1 MKTSKFSPSSLGLGL
16 ICLAFILAGCSAEK
30 KTLVSKSYHNLTAH
44 FNAYFLANERMK
56 EIEAAYWQNH
66 EDNYYNILRVFP
78 KVDTV
83 TASGLQEPLEDCIKK
98 ASIAIQNHKNSKW
111 VDDSYVLVGK
121 ARYYSADFVNAI
133 ETFKFVNINSENDD
147 DTRHEA
153 LVFLMRTFIDY
164 NEQNNAIAV
173 SDYLR
178 KEKLNKE
185 NLKSLYL
192 TRAYL
197 YQQREDFNNMVKN
210 LALAAPLLEKKDHPA
225 RYHFIIGQV
234 FQQLGFESL
243 AYENYDKTLKNN
255 PAYELSFYAR
265 LNMAQVFELADEK
278 DVEKNRKYFRN
289 LLKDAK
295 NKEFQD
301 KIYYEMAEFEKEQ
314 GNQEIAIEYYK
325 ESAKASTNNKRQQS
339 YAFHRLG
346 QIYYEESK
354 QYELAKAYYDSTI
367 AVMPTDEPEYES
379 IRKRQEILADFVLQ
393 INTIALQD
401 SLLQLAA
408 MDSSVLI
415 AMAEEQFL
423 VEQQLAMEQERT
435 ARRSASFTNAQ
446 DNPFA
451 QRNNSNTNSA
461 SGGTWYFYNPASIST
476 GRANFIRKWGDRPLV
491 DNWRR
496 REALRGAQRNA
507 IASAEAENAEDS
519 EEEVMDQQEQ
529 QDAFREAFLSRIPFS
544 ASAKTEANT
553 QIEEAYYLL
562 GKIYNF
568 NLEEKENAQE
578 TFQKLLNRYPESSYT
593 AEVLYF
599 LYIIGNELEDGKG
612 ETYKNRLLAEF
623 PNSTYSKTIVN
634 PNYRQ
639 ESEALS
645 AALKATYATA
655 FDLYKQQDY
664 KAADS
669 ILQTAI
675 HSNPPN
681 DFTDNLTLLRILI
694 MGRTEPL
701 SIYQFSLQE
710 FIEKYPDSELI
721 AYAQNLLQT
730 SRGFETSLL
739 REQGTESFIR
749 DFDQEH
755 FFVIIFS
762 KASGLADILPQ
773 KLDTF
778 SSSKFQAL
786 ALKSAN
792 MNLDDEKAMIM
803 VNEFRN
809 KEDAQGYLQTYQT
822 EADVK
827 NEISDNKVQEFIITK
842 DNFQILYKTKDIS
855 SYVSF
860 YEKHY

>member
-1 MKTSKFSPSSLGLGL
+1 MKTSIFSPSNLWPGLL
-16 ICLAFILAGCSAEK
+16 FLALFLAGCSAEK
-30 KTLVSKSYHNLTAH
+30 KTLVSRSYHNLTAR

-56 EIEAAYWQNH
+56 EIEAAYWQNQ
-66 EDNYYNILRVFP
+66 EDNYYDILRIYP

-111 VDDSYVLVGK
+111 MDDSYVLVGK

-133 ETFKFVNINSENDD
+133 ETFKFVNINSEDDD

-185 NLKSLYL
+185 NLKDLYL

-197 YQQREDFNNMVKN
+197 YQQRDDYNNMVKN
-210 LALAAPLLEKKDHPA
+210 LALAAPLLGKEDQPA
-225 RYHFIIGQV
+225 RYHFIIGQI
-234 FQQLGFESL
+234 FQELGFESL

-265 LNMAQVFELADEK
+265 LNMAQVFELADAK
-278 DVEKNRKYFRN
+278 DVEKNRKFFRN
-289 LLKDAK
+289 LLNDAK

-314 GNQEIAIEYYK
+314 GNRELAIEYYK
-325 ESAKASTNNKRQQS
+325 ESAKASTNNRRQQS

-346 QIYYEESK
+346 QIYYEETK

-367 AVMPTDEPEYES
+367 AVMPTDEPEFES

-393 INTIALQD
+393 INTIASQD

-408 MDSSVLI
+408 MDTTELI
-415 AMAEEQFL
+415 AMADQQF
-423 VEQQLAMEQERT
+423 AKEQEKAREEERS
-435 ARRSASFTNAQ
+435 ARRNTSFASNQ

-451 QRNNSNTNSA
+451 QGNSN
-461 SGGTWYFYNPASIST
+461 SGAGSTWYFYNPASLST
-476 GRANFIRKWGDRPLV
+476 GQANFIRKWGDRPLA

-496 REALRGAQRNA
+496 REALRTAQRNTVA
-507 IASAEAENAEDS
+507 ANQIEEEADENAET
-519 EEEVMDQQEQ
+519 EMDQQEQ
-529 QDAFREAFLSRIPFS
+529 QEAFRQEFLSKIPFT
-544 ASAKTEANT
+544 AAAKTEAHKK
-553 QIEEAYYLL
+553 IEDAYYLL

-568 NLEEKENAQE
+568 NLEEKQNAE
-578 TFQKLLNRYPESSYT
+578 ATFQKLLNRYPESSYT
-593 AEVLYF
+593 PEVLYF
-599 LYIIGNELEDGKG
+599 LYIIGNDIEQGRG
-612 ETYKNRLLAEF
+612 EQYKERLLAAF

-634 PNYRQ
+634 PNYKQ

-645 AALKATYATA
+645 AALKSTYAIA
-655 FDLYKQQDY
+655 FDLYKKEDY
-664 KAADS
+664 QAADS
-669 ILQTAI
+669 ILQVAI
-675 HSNPPN
+675 NDNPVN

-694 MGRTEPL
+694 MGRTENL
-701 SIYQFSLQE
+701 SVYQFSLQD
-710 FIEKYPDSELI
+710 FIAKYPDSELI
-721 AYAQNLLQT
+721 NYAESLLQT
-730 SRGFETSLL
+730 SRGFETSEI
-739 REQGTESFIR
+739 REQGEESFIR
-749 DFDQEH
+749 DLDQEH
-755 FFVIIFS
+755 FFVIIFN

-773 KLDTF
+773 KLDTL
-778 SSSKFQAL
+778 SNNEFQSL
-786 ALKSAN
+786 DLKSAN
-792 MNLDDEKAMIM
+792 MNLDDEKGMIL
-803 VNEFRN
+803 VNEFKNRA
-809 KEDAQGYLQTYQT
+809 DAQKYLQTYQNT
-822 EADVK
+822 EAVK
-827 NEISDNKVQEFIITK
+827 NEINDNKVQDFIITK